1 MRLIAPI
8 IRRLLLTTACLGGM
22 VAATSC
28 TAPSITR
35 GGFDSPAPAARTHA
49 IKVTVET
56 AESNGVLQ
64 RSDLKQMVSLL
75 LADDSMVR
83 FMAINGLI
91 QLTGQDLGYR
101 FFDPPEVRFRSVLEW
116 REYALTSNGSDRI
129 RVVPPAPNGSPS
141 PEEEAKG

>member
-1 MRLIAPI
+1 MRVSSPT
-8 IRRLLLTTACLGGM
+8 IRRLLLTTACLGGTL
-22 VAATSC
+22 VAASC

-35 GGFDSPAPAARTHA
+35 GGFGSAAPAARSHA
-49 IKVTVET
+49 IKVTVEA
-56 AESNGVLQ
+56 AESDGVLQ

-101 FFDPPEVRFRSVLEW
+101 FFDPPEVRFRSVLKW
-116 REYALTSNGSDRI
+116 REYALTSNGSDRV
-129 RVVPPAPNGSPS
+129 RVVPPASTPSSP
-141 PEEEAKG
+141 PEGGVVG

>member
-8 IRRLLLTTACLGGM
+8 IRHLLLTTACLGGL
-22 VAATSC
+22 VAVASC

-35 GGFDSPAPAARTHA
+35 GGFESPAPAARTHA

-56 AESNGVLQ
+56 AESNGFLQ

-129 RVVPPAPNGSPS
+129 RVVPPTKTGPLSPG
-141 PEEEAKG
+141 EDAKG